1 MTTTLTRRAPQAVV
15 EQRRAARRRLITW
28 RRLRAQAHA
37 RWCAAFNAI
46 DNNATDEGNEPAT
59 QAYLRYG
66 RVFFYAQGRIR
77 AAIDNDRAASES
89 LIAAVRSW

>member
-1 MTTTLTRRAPQAVV
+1 MTTTLTRSAPQAVV

-28 RRLRAQAHA
+28 RRLRAQAHT

-46 DNNATDEGNEPAT
+46 DNAATDEANEPAV

-66 RVFFYAQGRIR
+66 RLFSYAQERIR
-77 AAIDNDRAASES
+77 AAIDNDSTASES
-89 LIAAVRSW
+89 LIAAVRSC